1 MDYTNTDFWIAIFV
15 GGSIIA
21 ALSAG
26 QQFFWKTSDAPQEFR
41 KRAVVRDFCIGSFLT
56 AILYMFL
63 PESFQGLISASSTAA
78 QTVSSSVKSSVSN
91 ALTSVQ
97 SAGSSGTS
105 SLESLEIRT
114 GPARF

>member
-21 ALSAG
+21 AISAG
-26 QQFFWKTSDAPQEFR
+26 QQFFWKDADTPQEFR
-41 KRAVVRDFCIGSFLT
+41 KRAIVRDFCIGAFLT

-63 PESFQGLISASSTAA
+63 PESFQGLISASTSAA
-78 QTVSSSVKSSVSN
+78 QTVSSSMKSSVSN
-91 ALTSVQ
+91 ALSSVQ
-97 SAGSSGTS
+97 SAGGSSN
-105 SLESLEIRT
+105 LESLEIRT